1 LKLKLGR
8 NIQVFPLA
16 LILSHQGRGKKRN
29 GEEEDEGDIF
39 YSFLRIYITKF

>member
-16 LILSHQGRGKKRN
+16 LILFYQGRGKKRN
-29 GEEEDEGDIF
+29 GEGEDEGDIF
-39 YSFLRIYITKF
+39 TRS